1 MKKEEII
8 KAIAN
13 IQREIHEMPQP
24 PRVSAEDVEDISD
37 NYQDNLEYN
46 WWLRDKEDE
55 LEKLQYQLKNL
66 EG

>member
-8 KAIAN
+8 RAIAT

-24 PRVSAEDVEDISD
+24 PRVSTEDVEDISD

-46 WWLRDKEDE
+46 WWLRDKKDE